1 MISILLGAQVDFEY
15 DAVFSGNKVLTDGDD
30 FAGDGGALCVA
41 SGGEVSFND
50 FVHFMENEAESGGQG
65 GAISNSG
72 YLVFKR
78 ASYFV
83 SNTARGEPCLQ
94 EMSSR
99 GRDTPYQTLTV
110 PRVRLAF

>member
-1 MISILLGAQVDFEY
+1 MDFEY
-15 DAVFSGNKVLTDGDD
+15 DVVFSGNKVLTDGDD
-30 FAGDGGALCVA
+30 FARDGGALCVA
-41 SGGEVSFND
+41 PRGEVSFDD
-50 FVHFMENEAESGGQG
+50 FVYFMGNEAESGGQG

-83 SNTARGEPCLQ
+83 SNTAKGEPCLQ
-94 EMSSR
+94 EMSFR
-99 GRDTPYQTLTV
+99 GRDASYLTLTM